1 MLIDIIRLLRPK
13 QWTKNLVIFAAIIF
27 SGELFNFEILT
38 KTIVGFIIF
47 CGISSSVYI
56 LNDIIDVEKD
66 KAHHKKKF
74 RPIAVGKV
82 SILSAIIIFAILFSI
97 SLIGALLLN
106 KYFCGV
112 IVTYFIINMFYI
124 FLLKHI
130 VIVDVLTI
138 SFGFFL
144 RAVGG
149 SVIANSMVSN
159 YLIICTILLA
169 LFLALNKRRSEKLL
183 TEGNDLVTRTILES
197 YSVDMIDKMLS
208 VVTSAILFSYLM
220 FAMDP
225 EHSTIF
231 VFTTVFVIYGLFR
244 YIYIADKTDLA
255 ESPEYALLHDKP
267 LLINVLLWVVISYVI
282 MYIEI

>member
-1 MLIDIIRLLRPK
+1 MLVDIIRLLRPK
-13 QWTKNLVIFAAIIF
+13 QWTKNLVVFAAIIF
-27 SGELFNFEILT
+27 SGELLNLDILL
-38 KTIVGFIIF
+38 KTVIGFFIF

-56 LNDIIDVEKD
+56 LNDIIDIDKD
-66 KAHHKKKF
+66 IAHHKKKF
-74 RPIAVGKV
+74 RPVAAGKI
-82 SILSAIIIFAILFSI
+82 SIPSATIIFIILFFISI
-97 SLIGALLLN
+97 IGSLLLN

-112 IVTYFIINMFYI
+112 IITYFIVNMFYI

-130 VIVDVLTI
+130 VIIDVLTI

-149 SVIANSMVSN
+149 TVLANSMVSN

-183 TEGNDLVTRTILES
+183 TEGNDLVTRTILEN

-208 VVTSAILFSYLM
+208 VVTSAILFSYLL
-220 FAMDP
+220 FVMDP
-225 EHSTIF
+225 EHSTAF

-267 LLINVLLWVVISYVI
+267 LLINVILWLVVSYIILYVKG
-282 MYIEI
+282 

>member
-27 SGELFNFEILT
+27 SGELFNFEILL
-38 KTIVGFIIF
+38 KTVVGFIIF

-56 LNDIIDVEKD
+56 LNDMVDVDKD
-66 KAHHKKKF
+66 RVHHKKKH
-74 RPIAVGKV
+74 RPIASGKI
-82 SILSAIIIFAILFSI
+82 SISLGIIIFVLLFFASV
-97 SLIGALLLN
+97 IGSLLLN

-149 SVIANSMVSN
+149 TVLASSMVSN

-183 TEGNDLVTRTILES
+183 TEGNELVTRTILES

-225 EHSTIF
+225 AHSTIF

-267 LLINVLLWVVISYVI
+267 LLINVLLWVAVSYLI
-282 MYIEI
+282 MYVKK

>member
-1 MLIDIIRLLRPK
+1 MLINIIRLLRPK
-13 QWTKNLVIFAAIIF
+13 QWTKNLVVFAAIIF
-27 SGELFNFEILT
+27 SGELLNIDILV
-38 KTIVGFIIF
+38 KTIIGFFIF

-56 LNDIIDVEKD
+56 LNDIIDIDKD
-66 KAHHKKKF
+66 RAHHKKRF
-74 RPIAVGKV
+74 RPIASGKV
-82 SILSAIIIFAILFSI
+82 SIPLATIIFIGLFSI
-97 SLIGALLLN
+97 SLTGSLLLN

-112 IVTYFIINMFYI
+112 IITYFIVNMFYI

-130 VIVDVLTI
+130 VIIDVLTI
-138 SFGFFL
+138 SIGFFL

-149 SVIANSMVSN
+149 SVLFSTMVSN

-169 LFLALNKRRSEKLL
+169 LFLALNKRRSEILL
-183 TEGNDLVTRTILES
+183 TVNNELITRTILES

-208 VVTSAILFSYLM
+208 VVTSAILFSYLL

-225 EHSTIF
+225 AHPTIF

-267 LLINVLLWVVISYVI
+267 LLINVILWVVVSYVMLYVKI
-282 MYIEI
+282 